1 MSQIILHRR
10 GQLSQI
16 PSDPNNI
23 REGEVIFASGSIIA
37 YQEGGATTYVS
48 TSLSF
53 IGTKIGPNNAP
64 KYVPLTDV
72 LRGPG
77 LPSIDTATYGTKLDG
92 IIWEDTTSNVLYR
105 IVASNETI
113 ATGSHV
119 QLSAQMS
126 GDIFALTGSYYNTTN
141 NVGIS
146 GSFAV
151 SGAIDANN
159 ITNGFPANP
168 WQTDLAGSFFN
179 NFTPE
184 TNTSDILRF
193 IAGLLSAS
201 APDSAPNTKIWGSL
215 STTATNSTIGSKPA
229 GAVPQSSTNTDI
241 AYLKYKGFASESVQ
255 LFYNIG
261 TVYSDLT
268 YTNTY
273 SSIASGATV
282 VSSSVDAQLFGLGT
296 IVNGTTPNT
305 FYVSGGLNWF
315 FSDNSSQTV
324 TATSGS
330 QALITAN
337 TFGTTNGLTIG
348 KINTANPAVIPPAY
362 QDGKFANVFS
372 STLYNNGITG
382 TNISS
387 SGYYHLSSS
396 IRIASG
402 SSAYS
407 PAQTSFTSVF
417 YLPTSI
423 NSGLGSNTIAFSSFG
438 FAALTATSRSL
449 SGAPY
454 LQTATWN
461 VSASVSGIASP
472 LYVINGTLASIS
484 EADGLVTIAA
494 AGGGAIS
501 ATTNASGLITS
512 ANAVYDSTG
521 TTPRAVSTVPFE
533 SDIVKLTGSLS
544 FNAGTSE
551 NINQTG
557 LGTTTFAA
565 TTTGITRTGATG
577 GTNTQNISYHAAGT
591 FGQPAASGSLAYYG
605 RAQNYDG
612 GTLTGLSEAFS
623 GEAYRIAATNNV
635 LSFTGTAWNTGSG
648 QDGLGAIDLQVKPG
662 FLVKPGGT
670 YKYWLNDPDS
680 GQAYKYYIRRFKT
693 AGITYGQMTLN
704 LGTALVGWDSTSD
717 GVAAAVLFE
726 SANSTVYTPARIYD
740 PTKLTDNLIGTFT
753 SGSAGTNPFS
763 STIAYYGNTE
773 GSLSSTTYTM
783 KIRNADGMFL
793 NSTYDEFYVIVRYK
807 GDPTPI
813 SSITV
818 AYS

>member
-23 REGEVIFASGSIIA
+23 REGEVIFASGSIVA
-37 YQEGGATTYVS
+37 YQPNGATTFVS

-53 IGTKIGPNNAP
+53 IGSKIGPNNAA
-64 KYVPLTDV
+64 KYIPLTDV
-72 LRGPG
+72 LKGVG

-92 IIWEDTTSNVLYR
+92 ILWEDTSTNILYR
-105 IVASNETI
+105 IVASNEAI

-119 QLSAQMS
+119 QLSAQLS

-141 NVGIS
+141 NLGIT
-146 GSFAV
+146 GSLTV
-151 SGAIDANN
+151 SGAIDAVN
-159 ITNGFPANP
+159 ITNGYPANP
-168 WQTDLAGSFFN
+168 WGTSLDGSYFN
-179 NFTPE
+179 NFNAQ
-184 TNTSDILRF
+184 TNASDILRF

-201 APDSAPNTKIWGSL
+201 APDAAPNTKTWSTIT
-215 STTATNSTIGSKPA
+215 TTAANSTIGSKPA
-229 GAVPQSSTNTDI
+229 GAVPQNSTNTDI
-241 AYLKYKGFASESVQ
+241 AYLKYKGFASESAQ
-255 LFYNIG
+255 LFSTIG

-273 SSIASGATV
+273 SSNAGGSTV
-282 VSSSVDAQLFGLGT
+282 VSSSVDSQLFGLGS
-296 IVNGTTPNT
+296 ILSGTTPGT

-315 FSDNSSQTV
+315 FSDNSSQTATV
-324 TATSGS
+324 TSGS

-337 TFGTTNGLTIG
+337 TFGTTNGLTIA

-362 QDGKFANVFS
+362 QDGKFASVFS
-372 STLYNNGITG
+372 SALYNNGIVG

-387 SGYYHLSSS
+387 SGYYHLSAS
-396 IRIASG
+396 ILIASG

-407 PAQTSFTSVF
+407 PAKTSYTSVF

-423 NSGLGSNTIAFSSFG
+423 NSGLGTNTIAFSNFG

-454 LQTATWN
+454 LQTAAWN
-461 VSASVSGIASP
+461 ISASVSGIASP

-484 EADGLVTIAA
+484 EADSLVTLTA
-494 AGGGAIS
+494 AGGGAIT

-521 TTPRAVSTVPFE
+521 TTVRGISTVPFE
-533 SDIVKLTGSLS
+533 SDIVKLTGSLA

-577 GTNTQNISYHAAGT
+577 GTNTQTISYHAAGT

-623 GEAYRIAATNNV
+623 GEAYRIAVTNNV

-693 AGITYGQMTLN
+693 AGTTYSSMTLN
-704 LGTALVGWDSTSD
+704 LGSALVGWDSTSD
-717 GVAAAVLFE
+717 GVAVALLFE
-726 SANSTVYTPARIYD
+726 SSNSSIYTPARVYD
-740 PTKLTDNLIGTFT
+740 PTKLTSNLIGTYT

-763 STIAYYGNTE
+763 STIAYYGNSG
-773 GSLSSTTYTM
+773 GSLSSTTYTIP
-783 KIRNADGMFL
+783 IRNADGMFL